1 MNDKVTIR
9 PIELSDAEAVQRY
22 AADARVAA
30 TTNIPHPYPANGGQD
45 FVERAVASREAGE
58 RYAFA
63 ILYDGELVGTIGINA
78 VDKDAGT
85 AELDYCVAAPFWH
98 KGIGSE
104 AARRAIEYAFG
115 QLGLSALFS
124 SCLKENVAS
133 ARVLEKNG
141 FVQTGEFANQ
151 GKFGTKFLGR
161 AMLRFRLQRKDG
173 D

>member
-1 MNDKVTIR
+1 MNDKINIR
-9 PIELSDAEAVQRY
+9 PVQLTDAEAVERY
-22 AADARVAA
+22 AADPRVAE

-45 FVERAVASREAGE
+45 FVKRAVAGRETGQ

-63 ILYDGELVGTIGINA
+63 ILYEGELVGTIGINA

-85 AELDYCVAAPFWH
+85 GELDYCVASPFWH

-104 AARRAIEYAFG
+104 AAGQAIEYAFG

-141 FVQTGEFANQ
+141 FAQIGEFTNE
-151 GKFGTKFLGR
+151 GRFGTKFLSR
-161 AMLRFRLQRKDG
+161 AMLRFRLKRKEEN
-173 D
+173 